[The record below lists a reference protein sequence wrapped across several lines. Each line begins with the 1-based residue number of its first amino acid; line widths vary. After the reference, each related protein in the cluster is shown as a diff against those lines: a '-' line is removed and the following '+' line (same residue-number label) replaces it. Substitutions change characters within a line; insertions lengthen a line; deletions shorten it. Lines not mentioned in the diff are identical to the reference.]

1 MTIDMAPRD
10 SRLRSPGEIT
20 GSCRGTTCALGGAE
34 GFITMNNR
42 IKGWIVASAVV
53 AIVGVPLTAAAAQ
66 AQQPQQAAQASSASG
81 ELTKVDVTA
90 KTVTVKADGRD
101 QLFTFNDDTKITGAS
116 GAAGLATMEGSQVTV
131 MYTTKDGAQTA
142 TEIRVTPKK

>member
-1 MTIDMAPRD
+1 
-10 SRLRSPGEIT
+10 
-20 GSCRGTTCALGGAE
+20 
-34 GFITMNNR
+34 MNNR
-42 IKGWIVASAVV
+42 IKRWMVASAVV

-66 AQQPQQAAQASSASG
+66 AQQQPQQAAQASSASG
-81 ELTKVDVTA
+81 ELTKVDVAA

-131 MYTTKDGAQTA
+131 MYTTKDRAQTA

>member
-1 MTIDMAPRD
+1 
-10 SRLRSPGEIT
+10 
-20 GSCRGTTCALGGAE
+20 
-34 GFITMNNR
+34 MNNR

-131 MYTTKDGAQTA
+131 MYTTKDRAQTA

>member
-1 MTIDMAPRD
+1 
-10 SRLRSPGEIT
+10 
-20 GSCRGTTCALGGAE
+20 
-34 GFITMNNR
+34 MNNR

-53 AIVGVPLTAAAAQ
+53 AIVGVPLVAGAAQ
-66 AQQPQQAAQASSASG
+66 AQQPQQAAQPVEASSASG

-90 KTVTVKADGRD
+90 KTVTIKADGRD
-101 QLFTFNDDTKITGAS
+101 QQFAFNDDTKITGAS